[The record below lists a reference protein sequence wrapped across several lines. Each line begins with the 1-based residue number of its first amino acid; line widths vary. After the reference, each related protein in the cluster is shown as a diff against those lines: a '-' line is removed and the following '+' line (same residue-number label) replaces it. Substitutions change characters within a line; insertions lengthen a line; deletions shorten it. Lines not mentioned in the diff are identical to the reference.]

1 MYYSKRVHSKGY
13 LYESHLLNSFQEQN
27 MLNLGSHISILPFIC
42 MPFKDKVKN
51 IKNTMLVVCSF
62 DSPVL
67 SLNDSFNKF
76 VERH

>member
-1 MYYSKRVHSKGY
+1 
-13 LYESHLLNSFQEQN
+13 
-27 MLNLGSHISILPFIC
+27 MLNFGSHISILPFIC